1 MSELK
6 KEIRMM
12 EFRAVENEENKM
24 VLEGYAVVFNQET
37 QIGDD
42 TFGFREVIDPTA
54 FDNCNMKD
62 VPLKYNHENNV
73 PILARTRNGSLRL
86 EVDDKGLK
94 ITATLLDT
102 SDGRDMYARVKA
114 GLLDKMSFAFT
125 ASGTEWEDLQGALP
139 LRRVTAIN
147 RLYDVSIVDM
157 PAYDGTS
164 IGARRK
170 DYGYKEHCSEE
181 INTIMEKYTTLK

>member
-1 MSELK
+1 MS

-12 EFRAVENEENKM
+12 ELRALEGTDDKM
-24 VLEGYAVVFNQET
+24 VIEGYAVVFNQET

-42 TFGFREVIDPTA
+42 VNGFREVVLPSA
-54 FDNCNMKD
+54 FDTCNMKD
-62 VPLKYNHENNV
+62 VPLKYNHNDAV
-73 PILARTRNGSLRL
+73 PILARTRNSSLQL
-86 EVDDKGLK
+86 NVDDTGLK

-102 SDGRDMYARVKA
+102 SDARDMYLRIKS

-125 ASGTEWEDLQGALP
+125 VDAVEWEDSIGALP
-139 LRRVTAIN
+139 LRKIKSIN
-147 RLYDVSIVDM
+147 RLYDVSIVDS

-164 IGARRK
+164 INARRK

-181 INTIMEKYTTLK
+181 INTIMKKYITL